1 MDQPSKLPGL
11 EAMPPEDQKAIGA
24 TLSALLGGFSKR
36 DAAMLEAVYSDDAD
50 WVNAFGTVRTG
61 RAEIVAHLRGLFA
74 DANFDAGK
82 LVAPP
87 ESRLRRLS
95 DTVVAVSTHL
105 RITGQGLVG
114 GARSTCATTTRCTS
128 SRGSPTAAGSWSP
141 TCTWTR
147 AQTRHTL
154 PVRGR
159 RLPRHVADSG
169 A

>member
-1 MDQPSKLPGL
+1 MDEPSKLPGL

-50 WVNAFGTVRTG
+50 WVNAFGAVRTG

-74 DANFDAGK
+74 DPNFDAGK

-105 RITGQGLVG
+105 RIIGQGLVG
-114 GARSTCATTTRCTS
+114 GGTIDLRDNHSMHILQRQPDGRWLVVSDMYMDARPDQTYAGG
-128 SRGSPTAAGSWSP
+128 SRA
-141 TCTWTR
+141 
-147 AQTRHTL
+147 
-154 PVRGR
+154 
-159 RLPRHVADSG
+159 
-169 A
+169 

>member
-61 RAEIVAHLRGLFA
+61 RAEIVAYLRALFA

-82 LVAPP
+82 PVAPP

-95 DTVVAVSTHL
+95 DTAVAVSTHL

-114 GARSTCATTTRCTS
+114 GGTIDLRDNHALHILQRQPDGRWLVVSDMYMDARQDQTYAGG
-128 SRGSPTAAGSWSP
+128 SRA
-141 TCTWTR
+141 
-147 AQTRHTL
+147 
-154 PVRGR
+154 
-159 RLPRHVADSG
+159 
-169 A
+169 

>member
-1 MDQPSKLPGL
+1 MMLRKWNCIREGDMDEPSKLPGL

-61 RAEIVAHLRGLFA
+61 RAEIVAYLRRLFA

-87 ESRLRRLS
+87 ESRLRRLV
-95 DTVVAVSTHL
+95 DTAVAVSTHL
-105 RITGQGLVG
+105 RVTGQGLVSEIYMD
-114 GARSTCATTTRCTS
+114 ARQDRTYAG
-128 SRGSPTAAGSWSP
+128 GSPPSRDTPRIAVLANVVP
-141 TCTWTR
+141 MCFRPAELR
-147 AQTRHTL
+147 A
-154 PVRGR
+154 
-159 RLPRHVADSG
+159 
-169 A
+169 